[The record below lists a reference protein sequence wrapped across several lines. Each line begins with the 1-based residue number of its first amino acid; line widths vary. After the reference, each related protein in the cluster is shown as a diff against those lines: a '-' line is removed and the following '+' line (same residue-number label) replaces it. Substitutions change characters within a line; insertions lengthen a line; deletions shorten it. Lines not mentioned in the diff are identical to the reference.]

1 MAIDAFAAAEVE
13 YDDEDIALLVT
24 GPPGEKGER
33 GEPGQPVCT
42 LVFILFY
49 SLNPWTN
56 TKLCILQ

>member
-49 SLNPWTN
+49 SLNP
-56 TKLCILQ
+56 